1 MKDLNDLSA
10 EISAISTIV
19 SGLSVGLDENGTK
32 LTPEYLKLAL
42 FGVAEYLDRI
52 AEDLDELQ

>member
-10 EISAISTIV
+10 EVSAISAIV

-32 LTPEYLKLAL
+32 LTPEYLSLAL
-42 FGVAEYLDRI
+42 FGVAQHLDRI
-52 AEDLDELQ
+52 ATDLGEF